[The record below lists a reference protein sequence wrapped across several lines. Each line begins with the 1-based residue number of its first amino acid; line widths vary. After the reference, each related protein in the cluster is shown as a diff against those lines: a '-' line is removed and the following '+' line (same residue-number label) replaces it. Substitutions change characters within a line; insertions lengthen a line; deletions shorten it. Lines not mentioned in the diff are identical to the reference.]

1 VDGDVAARGVE
12 GEVDLEGMV
21 TVYLIARPAV
31 LQLQMPSVFGSR
43 AFTVKVL
50 PSSEKVSL

>member
-1 VDGDVAARGVE
+1 
-12 GEVDLEGMV
+12 MV